1 MADLQRRKD
10 ELIRSRHALLEC
22 QEKIY
27 QFHLDQVDRRA
38 RNHHDFTQK
47 HRRYWTEIREKRD
60 EVGAEIERAEQELAE
75 LLKQEVDGE
84 AETVQK
90 EAERQEEEETQSDQ
104 DQEEKAD
111 EAASKTVLPE
121 ENGEEGRDGAEE
133 AELEAAETV

>member
-38 RNHHDFTQK
+38 RNHQDFTQK
-47 HRRYWTEIREKRD
+47 HRRYWAEIRDRRD
-60 EVGAEIERAEQELAE
+60 EVGVEIERAEQELAE
-75 LLKQEVDGE
+75 LLKQNVDDE
-84 AETVQK
+84 AEAAPK
-90 EAERQEEEETQSDQ
+90 EAERHQEGEEKGSDQ
-104 DQEEKAD
+104 DQEEKVN

-121 ENGEEGRDGAEE
+121 EHGEEGRAE
-133 AELEAAETV
+133 AE